1 MKCGLRVCRAGKG
14 ALPTAMGREA
24 MANRRWQ
31 GDVSGLSFREL
42 ALVDKKAQGSIGAR
56 VTAPRGAHKA
66 LSAVPPPPSM
76 SLRRRAPPTRRS
88 RQAAPGSVIGFR
100 DPMVPATPARY
111 LRALRSGPRVTRH
124 LSLPPPA
131 LSSCRAGARR

>member
-42 ALVDKKAQGSIGAR
+42 ALVDKKAQGSIGA
-56 VTAPRGAHKA
+56 G
-66 LSAVPPPPSM
+66 
-76 SLRRRAPPTRRS
+76 
-88 RQAAPGSVIGFR
+88 
-100 DPMVPATPARY
+100 
-111 LRALRSGPRVTRH
+111 
-124 LSLPPPA
+124 
-131 LSSCRAGARR
+131 

>member
-66 LSAVPPPPSM
+66 LSAVPPPLPCPCAAE
-76 SLRRRAPPTRRS
+76 RR
-88 RQAAPGSVIGFR
+88 
-100 DPMVPATPARY
+100 
-111 LRALRSGPRVTRH
+111 
-124 LSLPPPA
+124 PPA
-131 LSSCRAGARR
+131 GVARQPRGR